1 MNVKQMFFSVFSM
14 GNWGV
19 PKMLKNLIFFIL
31 QVSYKLP
38 IKFLRN
44 RVNTVSNV
52 KLEDILVYASL
63 KG

>member
-19 PKMLKNLIFFIL
+19 PIMLKSLIFFIL
-31 QVSYKLP
+31 QV
-38 IKFLRN
+38 KFLRN
-44 RVNTVSNV
+44 WVNTVSNV